1 MNEKHLRNTF
11 LAHPPVEKGGFNEFI
26 KENLKD
32 WITYSNLK
40 ERIFNEYAIT
50 YPRRSWNKYI
60 EVKNQAFCDGEN
72 NMYIAHS
79 NKGYKITKDREEIEA
94 SIKHL
99 DTMAK
104 NMLKKE
110 SNAKKALNR
119 SVQND

>member
-1 MNEKHLRNTF
+1 MSEKNISKSF
-11 LAHPPVEKGGFNEFI
+11 LTPPVEKGDFNEFI
-26 KENLKD
+26 KESLKD
-32 WITYSNLK
+32 WITYANIK
-40 ERIFNEYAIT
+40 ERIFNEYNIS

-72 NMYIAHS
+72 DMYIAHS

-119 SVQND
+119 RVDNG

>member
-1 MNEKHLRNTF
+1 MSKKHLRNTF

-26 KENLKD
+26 KESLKD

-40 ERIFNEYAIT
+40 ERIFNEYNIS

-72 NMYIAHS
+72 DMYIAHS
-79 NKGYKITKDREEIEA
+79 NKGYKITKDRAEIEA

-104 NMLKKE
+104 NMLMKE

-119 SVQND
+119 SVNND

>member
-1 MNEKHLRNTF
+1 MSEKNISKSF
-11 LAHPPVEKGGFNEFI
+11 LTSPVEKGDFNEFI
-26 KENLKD
+26 KESLKD
-32 WITYSNLK
+32 WITYANIK
-40 ERIFNEYAIT
+40 ERIFNEYNIS

-72 NMYIAHS
+72 DMYIAHS

-119 SVQND
+119 SVDNG

>member
-1 MNEKHLRNTF
+1 MSEKNIGISFPT
-11 LAHPPVEKGGFNEFI
+11 HPPVEKGDFNEFI

-40 ERIFNEYAIT
+40 ERIFNEYNIS

-72 NMYIAHS
+72 DMYIAHS
-79 NKGYKITKDREEIEA
+79 NKGYKITKDRDEIET

-119 SVQND
+119 SVNNE

>member
-1 MNEKHLRNTF
+1 MSEKNISKSF
-11 LAHPPVEKGGFNEFI
+11 LTHPLVEKGDFNQFI

-32 WITYSNLK
+32 WITYANLK

-50 YPRRSWNKYI
+50 YSRRAWNKYI
-60 EVKNQAFCDGEN
+60 EVKNQSFCDGEN
-72 NMYIAHS
+72 DMYIAHS
-79 NKGYKITKDREEIEA
+79 NKGYKITKNRDEIEA

-119 SVQND
+119 SVNNG

>member
-11 LAHPPVEKGGFNEFI
+11 LTPPIEKGDFNEFI
-26 KENLKD
+26 QETLKD

-40 ERIFNEYAIT
+40 ERIFNEYNIS

-72 NMYIAHS
+72 DMYIAHS

-119 SVQND
+119 SVDNG

>member
-1 MNEKHLRNTF
+1 MSKKNIGMSFLNT
-11 LAHPPVEKGGFNEFI
+11 PVEKGGFNEFI

-72 NMYIAHS
+72 DMYIAHS

-119 SVQND
+119 SVNNE

>member
-32 WITYSNLK
+32 WITYANLK
-40 ERIFNEYAIT
+40 ERIFNEYNIS

-72 NMYIAHS
+72 DMYIAHS

-119 SVQND
+119 SVDNG

>member
-1 MNEKHLRNTF
+1 MSEKNISKSF
-11 LAHPPVEKGGFNEFI
+11 LTPPVEKGDFNEFI
-26 KENLKD
+26 KESLKD
-32 WITYSNLK
+32 WITYANIK
-40 ERIFNEYAIT
+40 ERIFNEYNIS

-72 NMYIAHS
+72 DMYIAHS

-119 SVQND
+119 SVDNG